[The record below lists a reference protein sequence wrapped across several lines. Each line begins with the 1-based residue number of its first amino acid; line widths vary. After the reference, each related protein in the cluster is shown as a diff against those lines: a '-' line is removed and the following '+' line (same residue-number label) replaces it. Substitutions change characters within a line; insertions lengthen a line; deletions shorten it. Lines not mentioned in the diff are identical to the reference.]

1 MLKKHSITI
10 MGHKTSISLEP
21 EFWAELKII
30 AENNNKNIAE
40 IISEIDSCATD
51 SNLSS
56 KIRVFVLKN
65 LKK

>member
-21 EFWAELKII
+21 EFWTELKII

>member
-30 AENNNKNIAE
+30 AENNKKTIAE